1 MRTSRSTVDCWLS
14 NQFTVSNQ
22 ALSHHDRW
30 PREFLDHTG
39 CWWLKRKHESLNTDI
54 DLISSFNYKDAVYLN
69 FVFITSIPY
78 SSNKKKK
85 KSQILMATIK
95 NVYYRAS
102 LRNLSFLENSSIISE
117 TMEGL
122 IQRFSISVTLFYRR
136 ESSTW
141 CCKVENLHL

>member
-1 MRTSRSTVDCWLS
+1 
-14 NQFTVSNQ
+14 
-22 ALSHHDRW
+22 
-30 PREFLDHTG
+30 
-39 CWWLKRKHESLNTDI
+39 
-54 DLISSFNYKDAVYLN
+54 
-69 FVFITSIPY
+69 
-78 SSNKKKK
+78 
-85 KSQILMATIK
+85 MATIK

-102 LRNLSFLENSSIISE
+102 LRKLSFLENSSIISE